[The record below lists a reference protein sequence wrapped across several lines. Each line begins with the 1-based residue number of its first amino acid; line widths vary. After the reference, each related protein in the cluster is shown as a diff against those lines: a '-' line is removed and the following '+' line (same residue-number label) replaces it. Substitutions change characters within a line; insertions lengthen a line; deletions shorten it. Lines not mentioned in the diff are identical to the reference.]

1 MRAKRMVY
9 KDVLL
14 PDTIHGCRDLLKRLI
29 DKLEVRQDQAN
40 LPDLSRATLTVEPF
54 LRVPNVE

>member
-9 KDVLL
+9 KEVLL
-14 PDTIHGCRDLLKRLI
+14 PDTVRGCRDLLRRLI
-29 DKLEVRQDQAN
+29 DKLEVRQEHR
-40 LPDLSRATLTVEPF
+40 DLGPPGAVLTVEPF